1 MRVPVG
7 HRPSAALRDVVV
19 LHISSMLRVVL
30 DTNVLVSVLRS
41 SRGASH
47 QLLRRLGTDAFEHV
61 ISVALVLEYEDA
73 LTRPGSGLALS
84 RPNIEA
90 VLDYL
95 CASGRQQPIHY
106 LWRPALPD
114 PKDDLVLEV
123 AVNGECDAIVTFNTR
138 NFQGAERFGVAVLT
152 PAELLVAIK

>member
-1 MRVPVG
+1 
-7 HRPSAALRDVVV
+7 
-19 LHISSMLRVVL
+19 MLRVVL
-30 DTNVLVSVLRS
+30 DTNVLVAALRS

-47 QLLRRLGTDAFEHV
+47 QLLRRLGTDTFEHV
-61 ISVALVLEYEDA
+61 VSVALVLEYEDA
-73 LTRPGSGLALS
+73 LTRPESGIALS
-84 RPNIEA
+84 RTDIEA

-123 AVNGECDAIVTFNTR
+123 AVNGECEAIVTFNAR
-138 NFQGAERFGVAVLT
+138 DFQGAERFGLAVLT
-152 PAELLVAIK
+152 PAELLAAVEREGESS

>member
-1 MRVPVG
+1 
-7 HRPSAALRDVVV
+7 
-19 LHISSMLRVVL
+19 MLRVVL
-30 DTNVLVSVLRS
+30 DTNVLVSALRS

-73 LTRPGSGLALS
+73 LTRPEGGIALS
-84 RPNIEA
+84 RTDIGA

-95 CASGRQQPIHY
+95 CASGRRQPIHF

-123 AVNGECDAIVTFNTR
+123 AVNGECDAIITFNTR
-138 NFQGAERFGVAVLT
+138 DFVSADRFGVAVLT
-152 PAELLVAIK
+152 PAELLAAIEREGELS